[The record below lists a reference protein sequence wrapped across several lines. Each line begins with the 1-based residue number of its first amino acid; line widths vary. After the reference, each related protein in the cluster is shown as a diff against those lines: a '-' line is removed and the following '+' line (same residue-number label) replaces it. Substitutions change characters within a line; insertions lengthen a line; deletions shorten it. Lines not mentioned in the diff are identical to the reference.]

1 MAAKN
6 SSSDDLREALAD
18 YMVHVPL
25 GAGQLLMEKGKEL
38 SKKVGS
44 VAQDSGRSVAKTY
57 ADLAQRGEK
66 VAKNL
71 RHSPMR
77 GGRSTRPRQRPEP
90 PGRQPRRQA
99 SLA

>member
-1 MAAKN
+1 MPAKN
-6 SSSDDLREALAD
+6 SSSDDLRKALAD
-18 YMVHVPL
+18 YVVHVPL

-71 RHSPMR
+71 RHSSYAR
-77 GGRSTRPRQRPEP
+77 RTVDSTKAATRTTRSP
-90 PGRQPRRQA
+90 A
-99 SLA
+99 KKSS